1 MYKYSNKTNQIDE
14 SNWET
19 QFYQN
24 GSIRFGILEFD
35 IHGNAEFEQ
44 EMISLEERVD
54 QNTEFTL
61 VLNKQRM
68 RSFFRTICLVEHIA
82 FFASLHYT

>member
-24 GSIRFGILEFD
+24 GSIRFGILEFE

-68 RSFFRTICLVEHIA
+68 RSFFRTICLVEYIA